1 MAQWDLY
8 NYHVLSC
15 VGGVYLE
22 NTILGDGENTFTYV
36 ESEKQKA
43 AVQYLIDEVLKTPKW
58 LFQIPLS
65 KKTYLLKNGNE
76 EHPMTALKNEQNYIL
91 WDLLAN
97 ERLMRMLQNEYDE
110 GENAF
115 KATELTNMLYKQLIE
130 GIINPDVME
139 RCMQKSLVDALITAS
154 AENEG
159 IKLNKSISEEYCQ
172 LSSQPRV
179 ITYGSTQ
186 INRTSDAISIK
197 RGLLLRIRSFAKS
210 HIGNSTTAVQMHYAD
225 MVQRIETALG
235 LNK

>member
-1 MAQWDLY
+1 
-8 NYHVLSC
+8 
-15 VGGVYLE
+15 
-22 NTILGDGENTFTYV
+22 
-36 ESEKQKA
+36 
-43 AVQYLIDEVLKTPKW
+43 
-58 LFQIPLS
+58 
-65 KKTYLLKNGNE
+65 
-76 EHPMTALKNEQNYIL
+76 MTALKNEQNYIL

-179 ITYGSTQ
+179 IIYGSTQ
-186 INRTSDAISIK
+186 INRTSDAISIT